1 MDVTKLIKHIET
13 LLCGDGDQIGE
24 PYRLLKYQKKFLRG
38 AFRPGIIRAGFTLG
52 RGSGKTGLASAL
64 ALSALLPDSPL
75 HRPGFEI
82 AVVAS
87 SFNQACICGMSVKT
101 SFELMGKSFGKGKQY
116 RVRDSQNTFEIL
128 NQETRARF
136 RVYGS
141 DSKRAHGLRPNLVL
155 ADEPAQ
161 WITGGERL
169 AAALR
174 TALGKRRGAFRKV

>member
-13 LLCGDGDQIGE
+13 LPCGDGDQIGE
-24 PYRLLKYQKKFLRG
+24 PYRLLKYQKQFLRG

-52 RGSGKTGLASAL
+52 RGGGKTGLASAL

-101 SFELMGKSFGKGKQY
+101 SLELMGKELGPRAEY
-116 RVRDSQNTFEIL
+116 RVRDNSNLFEIASK
-128 NQETRARF
+128 ETRARF

-141 DSKRAHGLRPNLVL
+141 DSKRAHGLTP
-155 ADEPAQ
+155 
-161 WITGGERL
+161 
-169 AAALR
+169 
-174 TALGKRRGAFRKV
+174 